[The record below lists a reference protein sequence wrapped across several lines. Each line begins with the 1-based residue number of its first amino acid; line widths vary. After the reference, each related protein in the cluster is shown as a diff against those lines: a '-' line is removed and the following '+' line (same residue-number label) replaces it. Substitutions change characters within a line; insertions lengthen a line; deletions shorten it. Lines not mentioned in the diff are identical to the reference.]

1 MSTFP
6 AIIISPCCHG
16 EVLAERAE
24 GVTTASA
31 PRLDAHLSQCSG
43 PHMGRWLP
51 KLIVMLAIGVVVAA
65 IFVVTR
71 RGPSTEPN
79 VVYVNPGFS
88 TPAPA
93 TPAP

>member
-1 MSTFP
+1 MIAVHAEAP
-6 AIIISPCCHG
+6 G
-16 EVLAERAE
+16 VL
-24 GVTTASA
+24 TAFYHSKLHA
-31 PRLDAHLSQCSG
+31 PRLDAHPSQCSG
-43 PHMGRWLP
+43 PHMARLLP

-71 RGPSTEPN
+71 GGPSTEPN

-88 TPAPA
+88 TSAPA

>member
-1 MSTFP
+1 
-6 AIIISPCCHG
+6 
-16 EVLAERAE
+16 
-24 GVTTASA
+24 
-31 PRLDAHLSQCSG
+31 
-43 PHMGRWLP
+43 MGRSLP
-51 KLIVMLAIGVVVAA
+51 KLIVLIAIGVVVAA

-71 RGPSTEPN
+71 RVPSTEPN